1 MLCSCSQRENNLEFI
16 DFASVISFKGKMAF
30 ILQIKDDVYSSSASL
45 QMSWV
50 MLNSEVKSSYGVE
63 LFKNYS
69 RLMLEQ
75 WHALTI
81 EPLM

>member
-1 MLCSCSQRENNLEFI
+1 
-16 DFASVISFKGKMAF
+16 MAF